1 MRYNKYIGLAFSIL
15 IFCFIN
21 LQINCQDEERVSV
34 YAKQNRICFRCH
46 ANHAF
51 EEYNKYS
58 DVTTKR
64 IMCDEYR
71 IDSTEYYV
79 SNHWSFACVDCHSYD
94 YEVYPHSDEARMEGS
109 FVCIDC
115 HGYDENYAQ
124 FHFEEIDEE
133 FQQSIHY
140 NANEEDFNCWKCH
153 NPHSY
158 KISAR
163 TNENIRHTIAYDNDI
178 CLSCHADFDRFQLL
192 TERESI
198 DIIQHHNW
206 LPNQTLHFRNVRCI
220 ECHTQINDSILIAH
234 LVLPKEQAVHRCTE
248 CHSQDSRLLST
259 LYKFQSK
266 EARAD
271 TKVGFANP
279 FILKESYVIGAN
291 RNVILNKVSV
301 IIFVFVIAFIAMHT
315 ILRIIIKKN

>member
-1 MRYNKYIGLAFSIL
+1 MRYYKAEKL
-15 IFCFIN
+15 IFPALLCYLIN
-21 LQINCQDEERVSV
+21 FYVYSQEEARISV

-51 EEYNKYS
+51 EEYNKYT

-71 IDSTEYYV
+71 IDSTVYYRA
-79 SNHWSFACVDCHSYD
+79 NHWSFACVDCHSYD
-94 YEVYPHSDEARMEGS
+94 YEAYPHSEEARMEGT

-115 HGYDENYAQ
+115 HGYDENFAQ

-153 NPHSY
+153 NPHTY
-158 KISAR
+158 KINAR
-163 TNENIRHTIAYDNDI
+163 TNTNILNTIAYDNEI
-178 CLSCHADFDRFQLL
+178 CLSCHANFDRFQLL

-198 DIIQHHNW
+198 DVIQHHSW
-206 LPNQTLHFRNVRCI
+206 LPNQALHFRNVRCI
-220 ECHTQINDSILIAH
+220 ECHTKINENVLIAH
-234 LVLPKEQAVHRCTE
+234 LVLPKDSAVHLCTE

-259 LYKFQSK
+259 LYKFQSQ
-266 EARAD
+266 EARGD
-271 TKVGFANP
+271 KIIGFANP

-301 IIFVFVIAFIAMHT
+301 YIFILVMAFIIIHT
-315 ILRIIIKKN
+315 TLRIIIKKN